1 MCSIIR
7 IRVYTRIRNIV
18 RGNPRISLCW
28 KCEFIN
34 ILLNR
39 VRICEFYNISLV
51 PLSIPPYY
59 IPCKIDILKRY
70 CISFSELSIYNLSPE
85 DIFSA
90 TLWGGLQRNLRIMG
104 TLTALYLQF
113 NRSFRMNDLP
123 QIALNT
129 AIISKELNQLSL
141 ANFLNDNV
149 SQALEDKL
157 TYLWKPWF

>member
-1 MCSIIR
+1 VI
-7 IRVYTRIRNIV
+7 
-18 RGNPRISLCW
+18 
-28 KCEFIN
+28 K
-34 ILLNR
+34 
-39 VRICEFYNISLV
+39 
-51 PLSIPPYY
+51 
-59 IPCKIDILKRY
+59 KY
-70 CISFSELSIYNLSPE
+70 CISFSELSVYDLSPE

-104 TLTALYLQF
+104 TLTALYLQL

-123 QIALNT
+123 QIVLNT

-157 TYLWKPWF
+157 TNL